1 MLHCAMLGR
10 RAGRAGCAGS
20 EEEGLTATIRGLQ
33 GSAGKGMIRQK
44 FLTGLFARGSKKSVR
59 SALKSSQGEVGI
71 TVRYRMSLV
80 SEIQSRHTL
89 AKVQMRAML
98 DACRDANVDVAI
110 KCMRHFATTFRQIGL
125 TRSVLLCPYLRW
137 ALQRDRAA
145 SQQFESTYA
154 ELMHSTLMIEAILS
168 DYLGSPWDSD
178 RRRRFVH
185 VVVRVASLFSR
196 GIELEA
202 SVLLPLYLP
211 PGQYRYVMDEAGRKS
226 PDGEDAASLPQHQQ
240 A

>member
-1 MLHCAMLGR
+1 MRPIEEKQLAMNIR
-10 RAGRAGCAGS
+10 RQGVKMT
-20 EEEGLTATIRGLQ
+20 GLSFLRGWFTR
-33 GSAGKGMIRQK
+33 GSAKP
-44 FLTGLFARGSKKSVR
+44 AR
-59 SALKSSQGEVGI
+59 SAAKSSQGEVGI
-71 TVRYRMSLV
+71 TVRYRMSLA
-80 SEIQSRHTL
+80 SEIQARHAL
-89 AKVQMRAML
+89 AKMQMRAML
-98 DACRDANVDVAI
+98 DACRDANVEAAI
-110 KCMRHFATTFRQIGL
+110 RCMRQFATTFRQIGL

-196 GIELEA
+196 GVELEA

-211 PGQYRYVMDEAGRKS
+211 PGQYRYVMDPAGQTS
-226 PDGEDAASLPQHQQ
+226 PEDGTTAGARRGEPA
-240 A
+240 

>member
-1 MLHCAMLGR
+1 MNR
-10 RAGRAGCAGS
+10 SR
-20 EEEGLTATIRGLQ
+20 
-33 GSAGKGMIRQK
+33 
-44 FLTGLFARGSKKSVR
+44 FLTDLFARGSRKSVR
-59 SALKSSQGEVGI
+59 STLKNPQGEVGI
-71 TVRYRMSLV
+71 TVRYRMSLA
-80 SEIQSRHTL
+80 SDIQSRHAL
-89 AKVQMRAML
+89 AKVQMRALL

-145 SQQFESTYA
+145 TQQFESTYA

-178 RRRRFVH
+178 RSRRFVH

-196 GIELEA
+196 GVELEA

-211 PGQYRYVMDEAGRKS
+211 PGQYRYVMDTPECKS
-226 PDGEDAASLPQHQQ
+226 PDGKVAASLSQRPQ

>member
-1 MLHCAMLGR
+1 
-10 RAGRAGCAGS
+10 
-20 EEEGLTATIRGLQ
+20 
-33 GSAGKGMIRQK
+33 MIRQR
-44 FLTGLFARGSKKSVR
+44 FLTGLFARDSRKSGPSV
-59 SALKSSQGEVGI
+59 LKSSQGEVGI

-80 SEIQSRHTL
+80 GEIQSRHIL

-98 DACRDANVDVAI
+98 DACRDTNVDVAV

-145 SQQFESTYA
+145 TQQFESAYA

-185 VVVRVASLFSR
+185 VVVRLASLFSR
-196 GIELEA
+196 GLELEA
-202 SVLLPLYLP
+202 VVMLPLYLP
-211 PGQYRYVMDEAGRKS
+211 PGQYRYVMDAAGQKS
-226 PDGEDAASLPQHQQ
+226 PDDGAENSLPQRRE

>member
-1 MLHCAMLGR
+1 
-10 RAGRAGCAGS
+10 
-20 EEEGLTATIRGLQ
+20 
-33 GSAGKGMIRQK
+33 MIRPRI
-44 FLTGLFARGSKKSVR
+44 LTGWLARDTKRSVR

-80 SEIQSRHTL
+80 SEIQSRHDL
-89 AKVQMRAML
+89 ARVQMRAML
-98 DACRDANVDVAI
+98 DACRDANVEEAI
-110 KCMRHFATTFRQIGL
+110 RCMRRFATTFRQIGL

-145 SQQFESTYA
+145 TRQFESTYA
-154 ELMHSTLMIEAILS
+154 ELMHSTLMTEAILS

-196 GIELEA
+196 GMELEA

-211 PGQYRYVMDEAGRKS
+211 PGQYRYVMDVAGRQS
-226 PDGEDAASLPQHQQ
+226 PDNEAEDGLLQRQQ
-240 A
+240 V